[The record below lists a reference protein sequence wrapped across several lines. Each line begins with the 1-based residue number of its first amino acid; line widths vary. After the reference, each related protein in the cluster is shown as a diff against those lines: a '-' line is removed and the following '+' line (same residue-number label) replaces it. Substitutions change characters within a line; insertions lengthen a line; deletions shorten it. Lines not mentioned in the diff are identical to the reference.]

1 MARFYREQSLSD
13 LQKFTEAVYGL
24 PDDRQYSLEDLLTH
38 MQRFAMRALKGIR
51 KQDTDKIKT
60 NLMIS
65 TLWVLAVAN
74 RLHIDLEEEVWNR
87 FPMLCTYCG
96 HKPCLCKKQKAPARL
111 KVKIDETLR
120 PKTLFEFQQMFEA
133 IYPSTGRTLVDAG
146 IHFAE
151 EVGEISEAIH
161 NYLGQHLQKQFEEVK
176 LELADF
182 ISVAFPVA
190 SSMNLDLSK
199 EFADMFYQNCHV
211 CHDAPCTCSYT
222 TVATI
227 KT

>member
-1 MARFYREQSLSD
+1 MTRFYREQSLKD
-13 LQKFTEAVYGL
+13 LQKFTEDVYGV

-51 KQDTDKIKT
+51 KGDNEKVTI
-60 NLMIS
+60 NLIIS

-96 HKPCLCKKQKAPARL
+96 HKPCTCKKIKSPTRM
-111 KVKIDETLR
+111 KVKIDESLR
-120 PKTLFEFQQMFEA
+120 PKTLFEIQKMFEA
-133 IYPSTGRTLVDAG
+133 IYPAEGRTLVDAG

-176 LELADF
+176 LEMADF
-182 ISVAFPVA
+182 ISVAFPIA
-190 SSMNLDLSK
+190 NSMGIDLGK
-199 EFADMFYQNCHV
+199 EFSDMFYDNCHV
-211 CHDAPCTCSYT
+211 CHTLPCSCSYT
-222 TVATI
+222 AVALI